1 MNNTDFRMNKKL
13 NALVDEKLSKLST
26 VNARHELRSVAL
38 EYLELHD
45 SMERIKSRMD
55 EIKAQYTDAFVEC
68 GDTYADN
75 HTAVT
80 IQNHG
85 APELLE
91 VVVTP
96 ETERVDWKRWALEV
110 HGTTAEAVKALG
122 FTTTESRRVRI
133 QRMSANGVKTYRKVI
148 AGRILKGG

>member
-1 MNNTDFRMNKKL
+1 MNNPTAFRMTKEL
-13 NALVDEKLSKLST
+13 NALVDNELSKLSN
-26 VNARHELRSVAL
+26 VNTRHELRKVAL

-45 SMERIKSRMD
+45 SMERIKERMD
-55 EIKAQYTDAFVEC
+55 AIKAQYTDAFVEC
-68 GDTYADN
+68 GDTYSDN
-75 HTAVT
+75 HTAVV

-96 ETERVDWKRWALEV
+96 ETENVDWKRWALEV

-122 FTTTESRRVRI
+122 FTTPASRRVRI
-133 QRMSANGVKTYRKVI
+133 QRMSANGVKTYRKVV
-148 AGRILKGG
+148 AGRILNG